1 MKLIGKLSVVAVA
14 VAFLC
19 AWSVPSALACGKCN
33 KVFEALDL
41 TDDQADKIGE
51 IKLQCKDQC
60 KVMRTRMSELD
71 GDLFDLVKSGTA
83 SEAEIS
89 TKVDE
94 ITKLQADKIQGRID
108 RLQKISAVL
117 DDSQRETFFKEV
129 RGTCCGQ
136 FTGGKSCTSCKT
148 CTCGKK
154 CICGEKC
161 TCGKTCTCGEHGKGH
176 GHKCKHKHGHEGH
189 K

>member
-14 VAFLC
+14 VALLC
-19 AWSVPSALACGKCN
+19 AWSVPTALACGKCN
-33 KVFEALDL
+33 KVFQALDL

-51 IKLQCKDQC
+51 IKLQCKEQG
-60 KVMRTRMSELD
+60 KEIRTRLEALD
-71 GDLFDLVKSGTA
+71 GALFDLVKSGTA

-89 TKVDE
+89 SKIDE
-94 ITKLQADKIQGRID
+94 IIKLQVDKIKGRSD

-117 DDSQRETFFKEV
+117 DDSQRETFFKKV

-136 FTGGKSCTSCKT
+136 FAGAKS
-148 CTCGKK
+148 
-154 CICGEKC
+154 
-161 TCGKTCTCGEHGKGH
+161 CTCGEHGKGH

-189 K
+189 Q

>member
-1 MKLIGKLSVVAVA
+1 MKLIGKLSVIAVA
-14 VAFLC
+14 AALLC
-19 AWSVPSALACGKCN
+19 AWSVPSVLACGKCN
-33 KVFEALDL
+33 KVFESLEL

-51 IKLQCKDQC
+51 IKVQCKDQC
-60 KVMRTRMSELD
+60 KVTRTRMSELD
-71 GDLFDLVKSGTA
+71 GTLFDMVKGGTA

-89 TKVDE
+89 SKVNE

-136 FTGGKSCTSCKT
+136 FAGAKS
-148 CTCGKK
+148 
-154 CICGEKC
+154 
-161 TCGKTCTCGEHGKGH
+161 CTCGEHGKGH
-176 GHKCKHKHGHEGH
+176 GHKCKHKHEGH
-189 K
+189 KH